1 MSRARLSEKAPFP
14 THIFL
19 GRAGEIEFWLGSHFF
34 PLALERVAPWAS
46 QMLLKD
52 IPSLH
57 LYYFF
62 YMWNNICIS
71 PYSLV
76 TTRLWPGRISY
87 LPNVKFMAMFLLQT
101 PSYWDYWQ
109 ESLYPV
115 KWFFFCFVCFCLPRQ
130 DFSVEQLWVCC
141 PALCEPYWPR
151 THKCSVLK
159 CYLIPVFW
167 MHLKILILFWDRV
180 LLCSPAWA
188 CNLPALASQD
198 LKF

>member
-62 YMWNNICIS
+62 FICETTFV
-71 PYSLV
+71 SL
-76 TTRLWPGRISY
+76 L
-87 LPNVKFMAMFLLQT
+87 T
-101 PSYWDYWQ
+101 P
-109 ESLYPV
+109 
-115 KWFFFCFVCFCLPRQ
+115 
-130 DFSVEQLWVCC
+130 
-141 PALCEPYWPR
+141 
-151 THKCSVLK
+151 
-159 CYLIPVFW
+159 
-167 MHLKILILFWDRV
+167 
-180 LLCSPAWA
+180 
-188 CNLPALASQD
+188 
-198 LKF
+198 